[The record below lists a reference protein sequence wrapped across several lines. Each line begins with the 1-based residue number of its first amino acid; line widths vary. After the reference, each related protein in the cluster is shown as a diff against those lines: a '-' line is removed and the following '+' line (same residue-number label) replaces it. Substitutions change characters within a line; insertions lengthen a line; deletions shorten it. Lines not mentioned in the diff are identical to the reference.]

1 MAEGVC
7 RSEMN
12 RRGFDDIAIDS
23 AGTSD
28 WHIENAPDAR
38 AIAAAARRDVDIA
51 DQKARQIRDSD
62 FDEFDFILAMDG
74 SILAKLRGAA
84 GEHRQGKVRLFLD
97 FARDLAIREVGDP
110 YYGGDD
116 GFDDTLDLL
125 EIGVQ
130 DLADHIERSRS

>member
-7 RSEMN
+7 RAEMG
-12 RRGFDDIAIDS
+12 RRGFDDIVIDS

-28 WHIENAPDAR
+28 WHIGDAPDAR
-38 AIAAAARRDVDIA
+38 AIAAAKRRDIDIA
-51 DQKARQIRDSD
+51 GQRARQICDAD
-62 FDEFDFILAMDG
+62 FDEFDFVLAMDA
-74 SILAKLRGAA
+74 SNLAKLRRAA

-116 GFDDTLDLL
+116 GFDDTLDLVN
-125 EIGVQ
+125 IGVRA
-130 DLADHIERSRS
+130 LADHIERSRS

>member
-7 RSEMN
+7 RAEMN
-12 RRGFDDIAIDS
+12 RRELGDVVIDS
-23 AGTSD
+23 AGTSN
-28 WHIENAPDAR
+28 WHIGNAPDAR
-38 AIAAAARRDVDIA
+38 AIAAAGRRNIDIA
-51 DQKARQIRDSD
+51 GQKARQIRVSD

-74 SILAKLRGAA
+74 SNLAKLHDAA
-84 GEHRQGKVRLFLD
+84 GEHRQGRVRLLLD

-125 EIGVQ
+125 EIGVRG
-130 DLADHIERSRS
+130 LADHIERSRS

>member
-7 RSEMN
+7 RAEMN
-12 RRGFDDIAIDS
+12 RRGLGDVVIDS

-28 WHIENAPDAR
+28 WHIGNAPDVR
-38 AIAAAARRDVDIA
+38 AIAAAGRREIDIA
-51 DQKARQIRDSD
+51 GQKARQICDND
-62 FDEFDFILAMDG
+62 FDEFDLILAMDG
-74 SILAKLRGAA
+74 SNLAKLRGAA

-125 EIGVQ
+125 EIGVRG
-130 DLADHIERSRS
+130 LADHIERSRS